1 MPKYPFVISI
11 PVLAASAFALCWLT
25 PLPAFEASAEPGT
38 ENYSVSK
45 QLFDPDVFGN
55 VRSSFSRSVSTSDQ
69 PIVERRSIGRTTK
82 FDEDT
87 GADQRSGPGGIA
99 MRAKIFNSEKRASVR
114 QLAARLFDRLIRRC
128 YGGQTLNQSRHTK

>member
-1 MPKYPFVISI
+1 MPKYPFAISI

-25 PLPAFEASAEPGT
+25 PLPAFEASAELST

-69 PIVERRSIGRTTK
+69 PIVERRSMGRTT
-82 FDEDT
+82 E
-87 GADQRSGPGGIA
+87 S
-99 MRAKIFNSEKRASVR
+99 MKIPAQIKEAVPTESQCEPKSSTRKNEPQFGSLR
-114 QLAARLFDRLIRRC
+114 QGTSI
-128 YGGQTLNQSRHTK
+128 G

>member
-1 MPKYPFVISI
+1 MPKYPFAISI

-69 PIVERRSIGRTTK
+69 PIVERRSIGRTT
-82 FDEDT
+82 EL
-87 GADQRSGPGGIA
+87 
-99 MRAKIFNSEKRASVR
+99 MKIPAQIKEAVPAESQCEPKSSNRKNEPQFGSLQQGSS
-114 QLAARLFDRLIRRC
+114 I
-128 YGGQTLNQSRHTK
+128 G